1 MFCLDVYTV
10 FNIYTD
16 QLITLKAK
24 TIKRIMFCYYEWEIC
39 VDCWGYVIGYGH
51 LATFHVCILYIPNGR
66 VVVYY
71 INTKWSCC
79 RVLYIPNGR
88 VVVYYIYTEWSCC
101 RVLYKHQ
108 MVVLSCTIYTK
119 WSYCRVL
126 YIYRMVVLLWTIY
139 TKWSCTIYTE
149 WSCCRGLY
157 IQNGRVVVNYI

>member
-10 FNIYTD
+10 VNIYTD
-16 QLITLKAK
+16 QLITLTVK
-24 TIKRIMFCYYEWEIC
+24 TINRIMFCYYEWEIC

-88 VVVYYIYTEWSCC
+88 VVVYYIY
-101 RVLYKHQ
+101 Q
-108 MVVLSCTIYTK
+108 MVVLSC
-119 WSYCRVL
+119 
-126 YIYRMVVLLWTIY
+126 TIY

-149 WSCCRGLY
+149 WSCCRVLYMPNGRVLY
-157 IQNGRVVVNYI
+157 IPNGRVLYIPNGRVLYIPNGRVVVYYICRMVVYYI